1 MIEAERMRQTAPM
14 SVGSVTN
21 FLILFFMI
29 DSPFL
34 FFSLEVFCLS
44 DVSIARHLSQKCHR
58 AERVDFTL
66 FENLNASKSGG
77 RCKSGHEGAFS
88 TAPIQKRTP
97 SRSGGRLKVIHGFLR
112 SLCRCCDTFLLPD
125 LFEEMSDHY
134 RDDCDGAAS
143 NPHFYVCE

>member
-58 AERVDFTL
+58 AERVFQNDGMDWKDDVVLDSRAIKLALLTK
-66 FENLNASKSGG
+66 ASQDLRISLGAKALKAPPLPKKDALPVG
-77 RCKSGHEGAFS
+77 RASQSYSWFS
-88 TAPIQKRTP
+88 
-97 SRSGGRLKVIHGFLR
+97 
-112 SLCRCCDTFLLPD
+112 
-125 LFEEMSDHY
+125 
-134 RDDCDGAAS
+134 
-143 NPHFYVCE
+143 

>member
-58 AERVDFTL
+58 AEGVFQNDGMDWKDDVVLDSRAIKQAL
-66 FENLNASKSGG
+66 LSKAS
-77 RCKSGHEGAFS
+77 
-88 TAPIQKRTP
+88 
-97 SRSGGRLKVIHGFLR
+97 
-112 SLCRCCDTFLLPD
+112 
-125 LFEEMSDHY
+125 
-134 RDDCDGAAS
+134 
-143 NPHFYVCE
+143 